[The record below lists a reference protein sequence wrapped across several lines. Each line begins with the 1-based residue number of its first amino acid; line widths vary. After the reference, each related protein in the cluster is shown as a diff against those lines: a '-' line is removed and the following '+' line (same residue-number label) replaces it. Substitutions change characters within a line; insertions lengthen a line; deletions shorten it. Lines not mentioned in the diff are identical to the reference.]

1 MERLIPA
8 RKRSDWGS
16 LSALP
21 RLLGTE
27 PDGQPW
33 AELWFGTHPAG
44 QSRLADGRTL
54 GEMVAA
60 APERCLGG
68 DVVRRFGERLP
79 FLLKLIAPARS
90 LSLQVHPS
98 LERAAEGFA
107 AEEAAGVALDSPV
120 RSFKDANHKPEMVLA
135 LEQFEAVAGFRA
147 PRRAAEVLAG
157 LESAVARRMRR
168 TLRLNPTRY
177 GIRTAFTELLAPQT
191 RPAPEDLAALVEEI
205 RLRLERGETPSRRA
219 YSNVVSMARDFPAD
233 PGVAASLLLN
243 PVTLRPWEALFIP
256 AGSVHAY
263 VSGLGVEVMASSDN
277 VLRAG
282 LTTKHVDVPT
292 MLTCV
297 DYVAAPPVR
306 PAPEY
311 LSRTT
316 RAYYAPVEDFELLLT
331 QVRPE
336 DGLVPV
342 PGRGARLLLV
352 VEGALRVST
361 SRGALPLSQGQGAFV
376 GDDENGLRAE
386 GAGRLVQTDVP

>member
-120 RSFKDANHKPEMVLA
+120 HSFRS
-135 LEQFEAVAGFRA
+135 
-147 PRRAAEVLAG
+147 
-157 LESAVARRMRR
+157 
-168 TLRLNPTRY
+168 
-177 GIRTAFTELLAPQT
+177 
-191 RPAPEDLAALVEEI
+191 
-205 RLRLERGETPSRRA
+205 
-219 YSNVVSMARDFPAD
+219 SNS
-233 PGVAASLLLN
+233 
-243 PVTLRPWEALFIP
+243 
-256 AGSVHAY
+256 
-263 VSGLGVEVMASSDN
+263 
-277 VLRAG
+277 
-282 LTTKHVDVPT
+282 
-292 MLTCV
+292 C
-297 DYVAAPPVR
+297 
-306 PAPEY
+306 
-311 LSRTT
+311 
-316 RAYYAPVEDFELLLT
+316 
-331 QVRPE
+331 
-336 DGLVPV
+336 
-342 PGRGARLLLV
+342 
-352 VEGALRVST
+352 
-361 SRGALPLSQGQGAFV
+361 
-376 GDDENGLRAE
+376 
-386 GAGRLVQTDVP
+386 